1 MRTRESLRSSLR
13 RAAIAAA
20 AASLIL
26 GGALTPASA
35 EDPPP
40 PHWQPVSSVTTDAG
54 VTATWEAATPIY
66 SVSMDLSF
74 FRPHRLTDRMC

>member
-40 PHWQPVSSVTTDAG
+40 PEHLRDQAEH
-54 VTATWEAATPIY
+54 ARLAA
-66 SVSMDLSF
+66 VGAQHD
-74 FRPHRLTDRMC
+74 HRVAHLAH